1 MRTTIKTILLIAV
14 LALLAA
20 SCSTGGT
27 DEAAAAEKATATQ
40 EAYTQAFLAQ
50 DIDALMATHT
60 DDVEFFNRSMS
71 THWIGSEQVQ
81 TGTATIFNITD
92 PSATDVLESFVS
104 VDGSQGA
111 ILWHWVGENGI
122 GNPIDLMHFQLLE
135 YTDGLISMLTSYWE
149 TMDVREQLMDGYPSS
164 GS

>member
-1 MRTTIKTILLIAV
+1 MRTTIKTILLITV

-20 SCSTGGT
+20 SCSTDGA
-27 DEAAAAEKATATQ
+27 DETAAVEKATATQ

-50 DIDALMATHT
+50 DIDALMATYT
-60 DDVEFFNRSMS
+60 DDVEFINRSMM
-71 THWIGSEQVQ
+71 TRWIGDDQVQ
-81 TGTATIFNITD
+81 TGTEAIFNITD
-92 PSATDVLESFVS
+92 PSASEVLESFVS

-111 ILWHWVGENGI
+111 ILWHWVGENGL

-135 YTDGLISMLTSYWE
+135 YTDGLISMQTSYWE
-149 TMDVREQLMDGYPSS
+149 TMDVEEQLMDGYPGS

>member
-1 MRTTIKTILLIAV
+1 MRTTIKTILLITV

-20 SCSTGGT
+20 SCSTDGA
-27 DEAAAAEKATATQ
+27 DETAAVEEATATQ

-50 DIDALMATHT
+50 DIDALMATYT
-60 DDVEFFNRSMS
+60 DDVEFTNRSMM
-71 THWIGSEQVQ
+71 TRWIGDEQVQ
-81 TGTATIFNITD
+81 TGTETIFDITD
-92 PSATDVLESFVS
+92 PSATEVLESFVS

-111 ILWHWVGENGI
+111 ILWHWVGENGL

-135 YTDGLISMLTSYWE
+135 YTDGLISMLTSHWE
-149 TMDVREQLMDGYPSS
+149 TMDVEEQLMDGYPSS